1 MKIDLGSFAFGSIV
15 LSGGNTPSWGTSL
28 GQSRPALKLTYPGC
42 ENIVIGM
49 VYKSIPVDKVYI
61 PLGKGGHVCNSLEDE
76 GIQLAA
82 MFEKVYVNEKRV
94 NASFIML
101 IYKEDSNNWKG
112 RKTLKYSTKIEYRRG
127 INDIVYNSD
136 FVNAAR
142 DALNL
147 AEDAC
152 WLISDIFIVN
162 QDELHMIAGIVNP
175 DQSETYPTTELRKA
189 AFINAI
195 KATYDDNPHFKK
207 MLCIDDS
214 GLLGN
219 KCENLQQIFYGA
231 PGTGKSH
238 EIKKLT
244 TGEDV
249 IRTTFHPDSDY
260 STFVGSYKPTTKEVP
275 VISTFGGKAIKVK
288 DDNGNELK
296 EERIIYEFVS
306 QAFLQAYVEAWKKFA
321 NAGETDPKKQFLVIE
336 EINRGNCAQIF
347 GDLFQLLDRNDA
359 GFSEYPIKAD
369 TDLKKQL
376 KKLLSG
382 LTIENA
388 EAINALYEGDDD
400 VVGKMLDGDVLLLPN
415 NLYIWATMNTSDQSL
430 FPIDSAF
437 KRRWDWRY
445 VRIDDAGK
453 GWKIQ
458 AQGKLYDWW
467 DFLEKIN
474 KLVGDTTNSEDKKL
488 GYFFCKAKDGIID
501 AETFVGKVIFYLWND
516 VFKDFEFE
524 GEVFND
530 VPAGDETPK
539 LTFNKFYRTEAGKTK
554 VNENKVEVF
563 LNNLKVKLVEDTII
577 DNNDINEPE
586 ATNNSDSQ
594 DAQGE
599 QDDDVAG
606 SFSFKFNNVLMNLGE
621 IAKNVVLKF
630 ASSNRTMSAQ
640 AIRDYFVN
648 LCKGIGVAHVVETES
663 EYHERD
669 GQVSQK
675 RSASEILIPNG
686 EKLYV
691 TTQWRAKREDDN
703 FIKFMDIVNKND
715 LGIISQE

>member
-136 FVNAAR
+136 FVSAAR

-214 GLLGN
+214 SLLGN

-260 STFVGSYKPTTKEVP
+260 STFVGAYKPSMATSDNIYGVQELKLKLKDLKETGNYPCQKFGTKYWRSVKKLTTDEIKDILSDCGFTDNMATE
-275 VISTFGGKAIKVK
+275 ISKGIAIGEKYLNKK
-288 DDNGNELK
+288 DDG
-296 EERIIYEFVS
+296 RIIYAFVP
-306 QAFLQAYVEAWKKFA
+306 QAFTNAYVKAWSTT
-321 NAGETDPKKQFLVIE
+321 EDVFLIIE

-347 GDLFQLLDRNDA
+347 GDLFQLLDRNDD
-359 GFSEYPIKAD
+359 GFSEYPVDAD
-369 TDLKKQL
+369 NDLANYLQEHLANSPRTDIPEEVKSGEKLK
-376 KKLLSG
+376 
-382 LTIENA
+382 
-388 EAINALYEGDDD
+388 
-400 VVGKMLDGDVLLLPN
+400 LPN

-437 KRRWDWRY
+437 KRRWNWKYIPISDHEDKNY
-445 VRIDDAGK
+445 KIDIK
-453 GWKIQ
+453 GTI
-458 AQGKLYDWW
+458 YDWW
-467 DFLEKIN
+467 GFLEKIN
-474 KLVGDTTNSEDKKL
+474 QVIGSTTSSEDKKL
-488 GYFFCKAKDGIID
+488 GYFFCKAKDGVID
-501 AETFVGKVIFYLWND
+501 AETFVSKVLFYLWND
-516 VFKDFEFE
+516 VFKNYGFDNAIF
-524 GEVFND
+524 
-530 VPAGDETPK
+530 
-539 LTFNKFYRTEAGKTK
+539 
-554 VNENKVEVF
+554 NKVEKERIAFSDFFTQNGDPNPEMVKKF
-563 LNNLKVKLVEDTII
+563 LKNLDEA
-577 DNNDINEPE
+577 INK
-586 ATNNSDSQ
+586 DK
-594 DAQGE
+594 
-599 QDDDVAG
+599 
-606 SFSFKFNNVLMNLGE
+606 SFK
-621 IAKNVVLKF
+621 
-630 ASSNRTMSAQ
+630 
-640 AIRDYFVN
+640 
-648 LCKGIGVAHVVETES
+648 ETKEETPVQPTAENS
-663 EYHERD
+663 EP
-669 GQVSQK
+669 
-675 RSASEILIPNG
+675 ANG
-686 EKLYV
+686 TE
-691 TTQWRAKREDDN
+691 A
-703 FIKFMDIVNKND
+703 
-715 LGIISQE
+715 